1 MVTRKGP
8 NCYPRPGDRIA
19 PKTLHPLLLERVPGH
34 LAGEAGQ
41 GLRLCDLDES
51 AWATLPPGA
60 IDELAEMVV
69 DRVISGCSR
78 KVFRRRH
85 FPRPAKGTDLA
96 DLHLEHRTRLCLLR
110 EGFGDHLE
118 RLGDHTIGEILD
130 IRAFGPRCLVDLL
143 SSLETQQAKERLLD
157 EDLTSSARRLADLP
171 EAAAASVDDPRF
183 GHLISEVDVEAA
195 NAKDLAGRLIAR
207 SQDPPDPAFAL
218 EQVKRLHERI
228 VQLRNLTVEEE
239 MIGIFASTPHERNRK
254 ILIAYYGWKDG
265 RGRTLAKIGAD
276 YGMTR
281 ERTRQICA
289 KLVHREDPKGILAPA
304 LDRALDFIRDRL
316 PIAVVDLQNE
326 LSQAGL
332 TAVNLRMESIQKA
345 ARLLDRPIPFAL
357 VTASGNRLAV
367 DAEHAKMPL
376 AAAEIAK
383 KEVYYRGVANV
394 GRIQAALQEKY
405 SDRIQRPTVVK
416 TLELIEGFRWL
427 DEETGWFWLSSTR
440 KHGLPKAIRKILSVA
455 KRLPVAELR
464 TAVGRNRRMWPDPP
478 PENVI
483 LEFCRRMPGVVVQR
497 DLVVA
502 DPPLCW
508 TKTLTGVEAQLVE
521 VLKTH
526 GPVMER
532 GELEDLCA
540 SAGMNRFS
548 FHAFVAC
555 STVIKHFGH
564 SVYGLIGTDVPDGA
578 IETMIARRKAGRSP
592 NRVLSSHGR
601 TEDGRIW
608 LTYRLSKAAS
618 TYAVIT
624 IPAALTDLVT
634 GKFRLLT
641 SEGQEVGTLATKNGR
656 AWGLGAF
663 LRQRAARVDDHVTL
677 TLDLDGRTAVISI
690 DREARQLADPE
701 R

>member
-1 MVTRKGP
+1 MATRKGP
-8 NCYPRPGDRIA
+8 NCYPRPGERIA
-19 PKTLHPLLLERVPGH
+19 PKTLHPLLLEKVPGH
-34 LAGEAGQ
+34 LAGE

-51 AWATLPPGA
+51 AWEKVPPEA

-69 DRVISGCSR
+69 DRVVSGCSR

-85 FPRPAKGTDLA
+85 FPRPAKDTNLA
-96 DLHLEHRTRLCLLR
+96 DLHLEHRTRLCLFR
-110 EGFGDHLE
+110 EGYGDHPE

-143 SSLETQQAKERLLD
+143 SSLETWQARQRRLD
-157 EDLTSSARRLADLP
+157 ENLTSAARRLADLP
-171 EAAAASVDDPRF
+171 EADSATVDDPRF
-183 GHLISEVDVEAA
+183 GPLISEVDIEAA
-195 NAKDLAGRLIAR
+195 NAKDLADRLIAR
-207 SQDPPDPAFAL
+207 SQDPPDPAFAF
-218 EQVKRLHERI
+218 EQVSRLHEQIAR
-228 VQLRNLTVEEE
+228 LPNLTMEEE
-239 MIGIFASTPHERNRK
+239 MIEIFASTPHERNRE
-254 ILIAYYGWKDG
+254 ILIGYYGWKDG
-265 RGRTLAKIGAD
+265 RGHTLAEIGAN

-289 KLVHREDPKGILAPA
+289 KLVNRKNPKAILAPA
-304 LDRALDFIRDRL
+304 LDRALDFIQQRL
-316 PIAVVDLQNE
+316 PIAVTDVQNE

-332 TAVNLRMESIQKA
+332 TAVNLRLENIQKA
-345 ARLLDRPIPFAL
+345 ASLLDRPIPFAL
-357 VTASGNRLAV
+357 VAASGNRLAV

-376 AAAEIAK
+376 LAAEIAK
-383 KEVYYRGVANV
+383 KEAYYHGVANV
-394 GRIQAALQEKY
+394 DRIQTVLQEKY
-405 SDRIQRPTVVK
+405 SDQIQRPTVAK
-416 TLELIEGFRWL
+416 TLELVEGFRWL
-427 DEETGWFWLSSTR
+427 DEETGWFWLSTTR
-440 KHGLPKAIRKILSVA
+440 KHGLPKAIQKVLSVA

-464 TAVGRNRRMWPDPP
+464 TAVGRNRRMWPDLP

-483 LEFCRRMPGVVVQR
+483 LEFCRQVPDVVVEG
-497 DLVVA
+497 DLVGA

-508 TKTLTGVEAQLVE
+508 TETLTGVEAQLVKI
-521 VLKTH
+521 LKTH

-555 STVIKHFGH
+555 SAVIKHFGH
-564 SVYGLIGTDVPDGA
+564 SVYGLIGTDVSDRA
-578 IETMIARRKAGRSP
+578 IESLIARRKAGRSP
-592 NRVLSSHGR
+592 SRVLDSHGQ
-601 TEDGRIW
+601 TEDGRVW

-624 IPAALTDLVT
+624 IPAALKDSVT

-641 SEGQEVGTLATKNGR
+641 TEGQEVGTLATKNGR

-663 LRQRAARVDDHVTL
+663 LRQRAARVDDRVTL

-690 DREARQLADPE
+690 DSEVNQLPDLEP
-701 R
+701 